1 MMKKQ
6 LEELAAASN
15 RYGSDA
21 LYVLAGGGNTSYKTR
36 TTMWIKP
43 SGTHLATIRAA
54 QFLPMARAEVSAV
67 LDAPLPVDGVRREA
81 RIGAL
86 LAHAVLAGGTGRP
99 SVEACVHNLLDA
111 AFVVHMHPGLVN
123 GMTCG
128 RDGAAVCAA
137 LFPTALWIPYTDPG
151 YTLARLMRDEL
162 AAYATRHGAQ
172 PQVVFLQN
180 HGVFVGANAVREIA
194 RVYDTLLQRLRAAY
208 KKAGVTTTLREGAL
222 DVAAV
227 YEAAPRLR
235 ELLGS
240 GARVMV
246 TAAAPF
252 AVAKGPLTP
261 DHIVYAKAYAHTGAL
276 TAEKIDAFAAAHGY
290 RPVIVARNNAVY
302 AGGTT
307 LRNARL
313 ALALARDA
321 ALVQQLTAAFGG
333 PRYLTPRARTFIETW
348 EGEAYRQKLSLV
360 ASVGRLQGKIA
371 LVTGA
376 AQGFGRGIAECL
388 CAAGALVVVADMN
401 GAGAQACAQALRASH
416 GADAAL
422 AVAVNVSDEASVEAM
437 LRQVVAICGG
447 VDLLVANAGV
457 LRAGSVKTMTLA
469 DFTFVTQVNY
479 TGYFMCVK
487 HVSRLMA
494 RQNASGRG
502 AWTDIVQV
510 NSKSGLQGSSKNSA
524 YAGSKFGAIG
534 LTQSFAKELI
544 EDRIKVNA
552 VCPGNYFAGPLWS
565 DPTHGLFRQYLD
577 AGKVAGATSIADVRG
592 HYAAQVPLGRG
603 CTPDDVARA
612 IIYCVE
618 QAYETGQALAVSGG
632 QVMLK

>member
-1 MMKKQ
+1 MKQQ
-6 LEELAAASN
+6 LEELAVAS
-15 RYGSDA
+15 RQYGRDA
-21 LYVLAGGGNTSYKTR
+21 RYVLAGGGNTSYKTR
-36 TTMWIKP
+36 ATMWIKP
-43 SGTHLATIRAA
+43 SGTQLATIRAA
-54 QFLPMARAEVSAV
+54 QFLPMARAAVSAV
-67 LDAPLPVDGVRREA
+67 LDAPMPADAFRREA
-81 RIGAL
+81 RISEFL
-86 LAHAVLAGGTGRP
+86 THAVLAGNTGRP
-99 SVEACVHNLLDA
+99 SVEACVHNLFDA
-111 AFVVHMHPGLVN
+111 AFVVHLHPGLVN

-137 LFPTALWIPYTDPG
+137 LFPEALWIPYTDPG

-162 AAYATRHGAQ
+162 AAYAARHGAQ

-180 HGVFVGANAVREIA
+180 HGVFVGAAALSTIA
-194 RVYDTLLQRLRAAY
+194 RLYDTMMQRLRAAY
-208 KKAGVTTTLREGAL
+208 KKTGVPTTLREGAL
-222 DVAAV
+222 DAAAV
-227 YEAAPRLR
+227 YEAAPCLR
-235 ELLGS
+235 GLLGTT
-240 GARVMV
+240 ARVMV
-246 TAAAPF
+246 TAAPPF

-261 DHIVYAKAYAHTGAL
+261 DHIVYAKSYAYTGAL
-276 TAEKIDAFAAAHGY
+276 TAARIDVFAAAHGY
-290 RPVIVARNNAVY
+290 RPVIVAHNAAVY
-302 AGGTT
+302 AGGTSV
-307 LRNARL
+307 RNARL

-321 ALVQQLTAAFGG
+321 ALVQQLAAAFGG

-348 EGEAYRQKLSLV
+348 EVESYRQKIALA
-360 ASVGRLQGKIA
+360 ASGGRLQGKVAI
-371 LVTGA
+371 VTGA

-401 GAGAQACAQALRASH
+401 GAGAQECAHLLCATH

-422 AVAVNVSDEASVEAM
+422 AVTVNVSDEASVEAM
-437 LRQVVAICGG
+437 LRQVVATCGG

-457 LRAGSVKTMTLA
+457 LRAGSVKTMALA
-469 DFTFVTQVNY
+469 DFAFVTQVNY
-479 TGYFMCVK
+479 TGYFVCVK

-494 RQNASGRG
+494 RQNATGRG

-510 NSKSGLQGSSKNSA
+510 NSKSGLQGSNRNSA

-552 VCPGNYFAGPLWS
+552 VCPGNYFEGPLWS
-565 DPTHGLFRQYLD
+565 DPARGLFRQYLD
-577 AGKVAGATSIADVRG
+577 TGKVAGATCIADVRR
-592 HYAAQVPLGRG
+592 HYEAQVPLGRG

-612 IIYCVE
+612 IMYCVE

>member
-1 MMKKQ
+1 MKKQ
-6 LEELAAASN
+6 LEELAVASN

-36 TTMWIKP
+36 ATMWIKP
-43 SGTHLATIRAA
+43 SGTQLATIRAT
-54 QFLPMARAEVSAV
+54 QFLPMARVEVSAV
-67 LDAPLPVDGVRREA
+67 LDAPMPADAFGREA
-81 RIGAL
+81 RISEL
-86 LAHAVLAGGTGRP
+86 LTHAVLAGNPGRP
-99 SVEACVHNLLDA
+99 SVEACVHNLFDA
-111 AFVVHMHPGLVN
+111 AFVVHLHPGLVN

-128 RDGAAVCAA
+128 RDGAAACAA
-137 LFPTALWIPYTDPG
+137 LFPEALWIPYTDPG

-172 PQVVFLQN
+172 PQVVILQN
-180 HGVFVGANAVREIA
+180 HGVFVGADALDEIA
-194 RVYDTLLQRLRAAY
+194 RIYDMLMRRLRAAY
-208 KKAGVTTTLREGAL
+208 KNAGVATTLREGAL
-222 DVAAV
+222 DAAAV
-227 YEAAPRLR
+227 YDAAPRLR
-235 ELLGS
+235 GLLGDE
-240 GARVMV
+240 ARVMV
-246 TAAAPF
+246 TAVPPF

-261 DHIVYAKAYAHTGAL
+261 DHIVYAKSYAHTGAL
-276 TAEKIDAFAAAHGY
+276 TDEKLDAFAAAHGY
-290 RPVIVARNNAVY
+290 RPVIVAQKGAVY

-321 ALVQQLTAAFGG
+321 ALVQQLAAAFGG
-333 PRYLTPRARTFIETW
+333 PRYLTDRARTFIETW
-348 EGEAYRQKLSLV
+348 EVESYRQKVSLA

-371 LVTGA
+371 IVTGA

-401 GAGAQACAQALRASH
+401 AAGAEECARALRATH

-422 AVAVNVSDEASVEAM
+422 ALAVNVSDEAAVEEM
-437 LRQVVAICGG
+437 LRQVVATCGG

-457 LRAGSVKTMTLA
+457 LRAGSVKEMPLA
-469 DFTFVTQVNY
+469 DFAFVTAVNY
-479 TGYFMCVK
+479 TGYFVCVK

-510 NSKSGLQGSSKNSA
+510 NSKSGLQGSNKNGA

-552 VCPGNYFAGPLWS
+552 VCPGNYFEGPLWS
-565 DPTHGLFRQYLD
+565 DPARGLFRQYLD
-577 AGKVAGATSIADVRG
+577 AGKVAGATSIADVRR
-592 HYAAQVPLGRG
+592 HYEGQVPLGRG

-612 IIYCVE
+612 IMYCVE